1 MKIFDISIPISPT
14 LVVWPGDPNMTIRK
28 LSEIKKGDDANVS
41 EISMSVHTGTHI
53 DSPKHFID
61 NGKTIEQI
69 PLEKLVG
76 NVLVMAFEDE
86 TKVINKQAL
95 ENHPKFESL
104 LGVKKVLFKTSNSS
118 HLLLKQE
125 NFSEEFV
132 GIDKSGAKFLA
143 NLNLDLIGVDY
154 LSVASF
160 RETDEPHQILLQN
173 EIVLL
178 EGINLHEVPPG
189 DYKLYCLPLLILGS
203 DGAPARTILIMEN
216 EEIR

>member
-1 MKIFDISIPISPT
+1 
-14 LVVWPGDPNMTIRK
+14 
-28 LSEIKKGDDANVS
+28 
-41 EISMSVHTGTHI
+41 MSVHTGTHI

-132 GIDKSGAKFLA
+132 GIDKSGGKFLA

-160 RETDEPHQILLQN
+160 RETDEPHQILLKN